1 MFRTTI
7 RPAAIN
13 QPRRITMRVLAT
25 ILMAFAVAVAG
36 PTFAAEK
43 GAQKATALIDI
54 NSASAE
60 QLQTL
65 EGIGDARAKAI
76 IKGRPYHGKNELVD
90 KKIIPE
96 GVYEKIKDRIIAHQ
110 AKKK

>member
-1 MFRTTI
+1 
-7 RPAAIN
+7 
-13 QPRRITMRVLAT
+13 MRVLAMF
-25 ILMAFAVAVAG
+25 LMALAIGFTG
-36 PTFAAEK
+36 PVFAAEK
-43 GAQKATALIDI
+43 GSQKAAALIDI

-60 QLQTL
+60 QLRTL
-65 EGIGDARAKAI
+65 EGIGEARAAAI

-96 GVYEKIKDRIIAHQ
+96 GVYDKIKDRIIAHQ

>member
-1 MFRTTI
+1 
-7 RPAAIN
+7 
-13 QPRRITMRVLAT
+13 MRVLAMFLT
-25 ILMAFAVAVAG
+25 ALAVTLAG
-36 PTFAAEK
+36 PVFAADK
-43 GAQKATALIDI
+43 GADKGTQKAAALIDI

-65 EGIGDARAKAI
+65 DGIGDARAKAI

>member
-1 MFRTTI
+1 
-7 RPAAIN
+7 
-13 QPRRITMRVLAT
+13 MRVLAMF
-25 ILMAFAVAVAG
+25 LMALAIGLTGPAVAADKG
-36 PTFAAEK
+36 AEK
-43 GAQKATALIDI
+43 GSQKAAALIDI

-65 EGIGDARAKAI
+65 DGIGDARAKAI
-76 IKGRPYHGKNELVD
+76 IKGRLYNGKNELVD

-110 AKKK
+110 SKKK

>member
-1 MFRTTI
+1 
-7 RPAAIN
+7 
-13 QPRRITMRVLAT
+13 MRVLAL
-25 ILMAFAVAVAG
+25 IAMLIALGLGSPV
-36 PTFAAEK
+36 FAADKAADK
-43 GAQKATALIDI
+43 GTQKAPALIDI
-54 NSASAE
+54 NAASAE

-76 IKGRPYHGKNELVD
+76 IKGRPYQGKNELVD

-96 GVYEKIKDRIIAHQ
+96 GVYEKLKDRIIAHQ